1 MYKIINILLFSLI
14 VLFFFMSFRYYSSNI
29 NISNKN
35 FIRSNID
42 QILREKIS
50 DLPILSNDTDN
61 VIEFNNSI
69 ENEIND
75 DKKKFLNL
83 LKKMSYKALIISLRG
98 AKLSRDEMAILSK
111 EKPWGV
117 ILFKK
122 KLKIF

>member
-14 VLFFFMSFRYYSSNI
+14 VLFFFMSFRYYSSNV

-75 DKKKFLNL
+75 DKKRSFWNL
-83 LKKMSYKALIISLRG
+83 LKKNEL
-98 AKLSRDEMAILSK
+98 
-111 EKPWGV
+111 
-117 ILFKK
+117 
-122 KLKIF
+122 

>member
-1 MYKIINILLFSLI
+1 
-14 VLFFFMSFRYYSSNI
+14 MSFRYYSSNI

-75 DKKKFLNL
+75 DKKRSFWNL
-83 LKKMSYKALIISLRG
+83 LKKNEL
-98 AKLSRDEMAILSK
+98 
-111 EKPWGV
+111 
-117 ILFKK
+117 
-122 KLKIF
+122 

>member
-1 MYKIINILLFSLI
+1 
-14 VLFFFMSFRYYSSNI
+14 MSFRYYSSNI

-75 DKKKFLNL
+75 DKKRRFWNL
-83 LKKMSYKALIISLRG
+83 LKKNEL
-98 AKLSRDEMAILSK
+98 
-111 EKPWGV
+111 
-117 ILFKK
+117 
-122 KLKIF
+122 

>member
-1 MYKIINILLFSLI
+1 
-14 VLFFFMSFRYYSSNI
+14 MSFRYYSSNI

-75 DKKKFLNL
+75 DKKRSFWNL
-83 LKKMSYKALIISLRG
+83 LKKK
-98 AKLSRDEMAILSK
+98 
-111 EKPWGV
+111 
-117 ILFKK
+117 
-122 KLKIF
+122 

>member
-14 VLFFFMSFRYYSSNI
+14 VLFFFMSLKYYSSNI

-42 QILREKIS
+42 QIMKEKVS

-69 ENEIND
+69 ENEISD
-75 DKKKFLNL
+75 EKKRSFWNL
-83 LKKMSYKALIISLRG
+83 LKK
-98 AKLSRDEMAILSK
+98 E
-111 EKPWGV
+111 
-117 ILFKK
+117 
-122 KLKIF
+122 

>member
-14 VLFFFMSFRYYSSNI
+14 VLFFFMTFKYYSSNI

-42 QILREKIS
+42 QILKEKVS

-75 DKKKFLNL
+75 DKKRSFWNL
-83 LKKMSYKALIISLRG
+83 LKK
-98 AKLSRDEMAILSK
+98 
-111 EKPWGV
+111 
-117 ILFKK
+117 
-122 KLKIF
+122 

>member
-1 MYKIINILLFSLI
+1 
-14 VLFFFMSFRYYSSNI
+14 MSFRYYSSNV

-75 DKKKFLNL
+75 DKKRSFWNL
-83 LKKMSYKALIISLRG
+83 LKKNEL
-98 AKLSRDEMAILSK
+98 
-111 EKPWGV
+111 
-117 ILFKK
+117 
-122 KLKIF
+122 

>member
-61 VIEFNNSI
+61 VIEYVNSI
-69 ENEIND
+69 ENEIID
-75 DKKKFLNL
+75 DKKRSFWNL
-83 LKKMSYKALIISLRG
+83 LKKNEL
-98 AKLSRDEMAILSK
+98 
-111 EKPWGV
+111 
-117 ILFKK
+117 
-122 KLKIF
+122 

>member
-75 DKKKFLNL
+75 DKKRSFWNL
-83 LKKMSYKALIISLRG
+83 LKKNEL
-98 AKLSRDEMAILSK
+98 
-111 EKPWGV
+111 
-117 ILFKK
+117 
-122 KLKIF
+122 

>member
-1 MYKIINILLFSLI
+1 
-14 VLFFFMSFRYYSSNI
+14 MSFRYYSSNV

-75 DKKKFLNL
+75 DKKRSFWNL
-83 LKKMSYKALIISLRG
+83 LKKMSYKHL
-98 AKLSRDEMAILSK
+98 LSASEEQNFQEMK
-111 EKPWGV
+111 
-117 ILFKK
+117 
-122 KLKIF
+122 

>member
-14 VLFFFMSFRYYSSNI
+14 VLFFFMSFRYYSSNV

-50 DLPILSNDTDN
+50 DLPILRNDTDN

-75 DKKKFLNL
+75 DKKRSFWNL
-83 LKKMSYKALIISLRG
+83 LKKNEL
-98 AKLSRDEMAILSK
+98 
-111 EKPWGV
+111 
-117 ILFKK
+117 
-122 KLKIF
+122 